1 MATKRKPVMDRSV
14 LGTPRV
20 DDSDYLRSGILQAEA
35 EFLVSVSAVEGIPSP
50 WLLLWMLISANPVR
64 ICWNVRSALNA
75 VWFCKSKL
83 LNGKDVPA
91 IFACFV
97 SRGLG
102 EGPYHVSK
110 VPNQRCFGMQSIGC
124 GLAAPKRFFQ
134 LMNMPQPPRQTP
146 YALHNKELLK
156 EVKVVAVETMTSAAE
171 KIHFLQPAFQDGLVK
186 CGVSCVSTWQRR
198 GYFSLNGCVTAISM
212 DTGKILDVLS
222 KVIVTKCQ
230 SLVQFA
236 TLWDDISIV
245 TIMNWT
251 QLLLKIFKMWK
262 EDHLWNSAGICAK
275 TLNTSLKRNVFSNSK
290 LNKG

>member
-1 MATKRKPVMDRSV
+1 M
-14 LGTPRV
+14 
-20 DDSDYLRSGILQAEA
+20 
-35 EFLVSVSAVEGIPSP
+35 
-50 WLLLWMLISANPVR
+50 
-64 ICWNVRSALNA
+64 
-75 VWFCKSKL
+75 
-83 LNGKDVPA
+83 
-91 IFACFV
+91 

-212 DTGKILDVLS
+212 DTGKIL
-222 KVIVTKCQ
+222 KQ
-230 SLVQFA
+230 SHCYKM
-236 TLWDDISIV
+236 SI
-245 TIMNWT
+245 T
-251 QLLLKIFKMWK
+251 
-262 EDHLWNSAGICAK
+262 SAI
-275 TLNTSLKRNVFSNSK
+275 RNP
-290 LNKG
+290 LG